1 MSVEIED
8 AVVVREASGESGAES
23 SGMETVDASEL
34 FFAKPAA
41 GETCGT
47 DVLIPEPAVPA
58 PPEPAPAAGSM
69 KVGQT
74 LFGVTATGEPLGKSH
89 WLADSSACGDLV
101 MALPASCLIAGRTA
115 EAGGV
120 AVDMAMFLDGIITG
134 AAKLEGLSGIA
145 EVTTLPLW
153 AVGRLFGTFPA
164 LYAVYSEAMD
174 QCVLAV
180 EAAAFKAAVG
190 MKIRK
195 SRKFRKERQLLD
207 SFGKPMKDENGN
219 AVTVTESTEENFD
232 ADLPPDPT
240 LSKTILTSRMRG
252 RYKDEAR
259 SNQAVIINI
268 SGPEANL

>member
-1 MSVEIED
+1 MSDADVED
-8 AVVVREASGESGAES
+8 AVVVSG
-23 SGMETVDASEL
+23 
-34 FFAKPAA
+34 P
-41 GETCGT
+41 GETGENVDPT
-47 DVLIPEPAVPA
+47 ETWLAARPEEVPAETGSPLDEVLANLPAVVPPAVP
-58 PPEPAPAAGSM
+58 EFAGSM
-69 KVGQT
+69 KVGQV
-74 LFGVTATGEPLGKSH
+74 LFGITATGEPLGKTH

-101 MALPASCLIAGRTA
+101 MALPSSCLIAGRTA

-120 AVDMAMFLDGIITG
+120 AVDMAMFLDSVITG
-134 AAKLEGLSGIA
+134 AAKMEGLAGIA
-145 EVTTLPLW
+145 EVATLPLW

-180 EAAAFKAAVG
+180 EAAAFKAAIG

-195 SRKFRKERQLLD
+195 SRKFKKERQLLD

>member
-8 AVVVREASGESGAES
+8 AVVVREAAGGETGE

-47 DVLIPEPAVPA
+47 EVLIPEPAVPA
-58 PPEPAPAAGSM
+58 PPAPAPLAGSM

-120 AVDMAMFLDGIITG
+120 AVDIAMFLDGIITG

-180 EAAAFKAAVG
+180 EAAAFKAALG

-195 SRKFRKERQLLD
+195 SRKFKKERQLLD
-207 SFGKPMKDENGN
+207 SFGKPMKNEDGTP
-219 AVTVTESTEENFD
+219 TVVSESTEETFD

-240 LSKTILTSRMRG
+240 LSKTILTSRMKG